1 MRILKLA
8 ALSCLLFIAPS
19 LSINCDGLS
28 KDQCEQNFPQCQILT
43 AKSCCGETN
52 SYCAERDS
60 NDCLASKITCK
71 KDDHGNIYEFWSSCT
86 PKSGFTDYIPSNATC
101 SSLNCNAQQM
111 SCKYVQQACHETS
124 CCPDIPQCQIPAT
137 GGGPGTGSAT
147 GQGTSGGTPGSCD
160 KVNCPNG
167 FNCILVNQLAVC
179 VSATSSSSTTGSSST
194 TSWTSTTGSSSTT
207 TSWTSTTTGVS
218 TTGGSTSTTTG
229 GSTTGQTCANV
240 NCPRGFHCEVRGSQ
254 AVCVAD
260 EFDVCENVDCGR
272 GYHCENG
279 VCVRNEV
286 KCDACDQLDC
296 PRGYHCISQ
305 PRGGWIG
312 SHKRRHWQL
321 HPEHC
326 GGRPNKIKAICVP
339 SPKGTCK
346 TVQCPKGYKC
356 KLYADGPSCVKIEKP
371 KCLTCKDM
379 HCETN
384 GLLCVLT
391 PQKKI
396 DEECCPIIPICINP
410 STIAA
415 STIATTTATTRHSTA
430 STIAS
435 LVGTTSGNGG
445 NGGTGSLGDSSSDES
460 TEEIGLF
467 ENDRFWGEDDEYFS
481 DNYRY
486 DDDED
491 EDEDYDDR
499 NYDEDFYDDDD
510 QEEFYEDDDQYY
522 DDGDFQEDDFEEEYA
537 FY

>member
-43 AKSCCGETN
+43 AKSCCGESK

-60 NDCLASKITCK
+60 NDCLASKISCK
-71 KDDHGNIYEFWSSCT
+71 KDPQGNIYEFWSSCT
-86 PKSGFTDYIPSNATC
+86 PSSGFTDFIPSNATC

-137 GGGPGTGSAT
+137 GGGPATGSAT

-167 FNCILVNQLAVC
+167 YICTIVNQLAVC
-179 VSATSSSSTTGSSST
+179 VSPSSSSSSSSSTTGSH
-194 TSWTSTTGSSSTT
+194 
-207 TSWTSTTTGVS
+207 
-218 TTGGSTSTTTG
+218 TTTG
-229 GSTTGQTCANV
+229 GSTTGSHTTTGGSTTGSHTTTGGSTTGSHTTTGGSTTGSHTTTGGSTTGPTCGNV
-240 NCPRGFHCEVRGSQ
+240 NCPRGYHCEVRGSQ

-260 EFDVCENVDCGR
+260 EFDSCADVDCGS
-272 GYHCENG
+272 GYHCKNG
-279 VCVRNEV
+279 ECIRDKVE
-286 KCDACDQLDC
+286 CDACDQINC
-296 PRGYHCISQ
+296 PKVIIVYLNQKVAGLVPIR
-305 PRGGWIG
+305 
-312 SHKRRHWQL
+312 KRHWQL

-326 GGRPNKIKAICVP
+326 GGRPNKIKVICVP

-356 KLYADGPSCVKIEKP
+356 KLYADGPTCVKIEKP

-379 HCETN
+379 HCESN

-391 PQKKI
+391 PQKKT

-415 STIATTTATTRHSTA
+415 STIATTTASTRHSTA

-435 LVGTTSGNGG
+435 LVTGTTSGGG
-445 NGGTGSLGDSSSDES
+445 GMGSFGGRSDEESSDPNA
-460 TEEIGLF
+460 ILGLF
-467 ENDRFWGEDDEYFS
+467 EDDIFWGDNDEYFS

-486 DDDED
+486 VDE
-491 EDEDYDDR
+491 EDI
-499 NYDEDFYDDDD
+499 DEDFNGND
-510 QEEFYEDDDQYY
+510 EFEIDVE
-522 DDGDFQEDDFEEEYA
+522 GDFQEDDFEEEYA